1 MLRNHERRKKE
12 VGELFRFG
20 LASLASIGVKVG
32 ITWFLSHGL
41 NEFVSYFLT
50 HCVLL
55 FWSYFTHLHFT
66 FRSKHSL
73 VRFWSYCKAVF
84 LIKALDFVLFSIFF
98 SVLEDQLSLSVIG
111 ASIAVSLI
119 RFLSVRNALSNNHD
133 M

>member
-1 MLRNHERRKKE
+1 MLRNQEKIKKE
-12 VGELFRFG
+12 VGVLFRFG
-20 LASLASIGVKVG
+20 LASFASIGVKVG
-32 ITWFLSHGL
+32 ITWVLSHGL

-73 VRFWSYCKAVF
+73 ERFWSYCKAVF
-84 LIKALDFVLFSIFF
+84 LIKGLDIVLFSILF
-98 SVLEDQLSLSVIG
+98 SVMADQLSLSVIG

-119 RFLSVRNALSNNHD
+119 RFFSVRNALGKKHD
-133 M
+133 K